1 MGKGVLFRGV
11 LNSGVSLY
19 RERERFH
26 CLSIS
31 LLTPSQP
38 AGPLKR
44 AGLLGVKHGG
54 SHSSF
59 GSQLSIYSSAGAGR
73 GDYEISGEILLGIRC
88 ACVCISVCV
97 CTVLYSQTLL
107 TNWPNLYTICTELSE
122 NCVPTCEEPPL
133 SNDR

>member
-1 MGKGVLFRGV
+1 MGNGVLFKGV

-19 RERERFH
+19 RERERSH

-31 LLTPSQP
+31 VLQP

-97 CTVLYSQTLL
+97 CTVLYSQTIR
-107 TNWPNLYTICTELSE
+107 PICTQFVQS
-122 NCVPTCEEPPL
+122 
-133 SNDR
+133 